1 MYVKPIEF
9 GGPLFLIVML
19 KEITTVSQDSIR
31 ALTSRITGFKIS
43 DVIGENVQ
51 KAVSQLHGA
60 ITRLTVVKQVPNDLP
75 DKLLEVLATSSDSEF
90 NEIFLQMARA
100 KKYSSVKFE
109 VKKILEVGED
119 AYFELLTQDA
129 WNKAK
134 NSSNSVFISRNTQDV
149 TCYKCG
155 VDGHKANVCPLRKP
169 RGKWTSPKENVATE
183 KEIDGKP
190 YHWNEENHHWY
201 ENQTSHHQ
209 DNALPLANNI
219 MSSAMTEVRTQDHGL
234 QAASY
239 SRANF
244 FHLMGT
250 SSVLAAAM
258 ARNQD
263 Y

>member
-1 MYVKPIEF
+1 
-9 GGPLFLIVML
+9 ML

-31 ALTSRITGFKIS
+31 ALSSRITGFKIS
-43 DVIGENVQ
+43 DVPGENLR
-51 KAVSQLHGA
+51 KAVSQLPH
-60 ITRLTVVKQVPNDLP
+60 DLS
-75 DKLLEVLATSSDSEF
+75 DKLLEVFATSSVSEF
-90 NEIFLQMARA
+90 NEIFLQMAHA

-109 VKKILEVGED
+109 VKKILEVAED
-119 AYFELLTQDA
+119 AYFELLT

-134 NSSNSVFISRNTQDV
+134 NTSNSVFISKNTQDV

-155 VDGHKANVCPLRKP
+155 VVGHKANTCPLRKP
-169 RGKWTSPKENVATE
+169 GGKWAPPKEHEATE

-190 YHWNEENHHWY
+190 YHWNEENHRWY

-219 MSSAMTEVRTQDHGL
+219 KSSAPTEVQTQDHGL

-239 SRANF
+239 SHANF
-244 FHLMGT
+244 SHLMGT
-250 SSVLAAAM
+250 SSALAAAM